1 MLYRAAIALFLCLAP
16 EGHALSL
23 PSSTRSARLPSV
35 ARASVLTCAE
45 DPTGNPFIQA
55 INGLQEAIQ
64 NSPAAKFK
72 KGLAKLQAG
81 DYDEIA
87 MRAQLD
93 GIIAGELPV
102 HALSGLADRRP
113 ARGTFPR
120 RPRGNVLVYDLTLL
134 RQGEAGECWR
144 RCLANA
150 TSTDIRT
157 ARTQPRERS
166 PRTRRSPARCSTAT
180 APSTASSS

>member
-93 GIIAGELPV
+93 GIIAGNTSCACPQWAGRSQTRSRHLP
-102 HALSGLADRRP
+102 
-113 ARGTFPR
+113 
-120 RPRGNVLVYDLTLL
+120 
-134 RQGEAGECWR
+134 
-144 RCLANA
+144 
-150 TSTDIRT
+150 
-157 ARTQPRERS
+157 
-166 PRTRRSPARCSTAT
+166 
-180 APSTASSS
+180 